1 VIHRVTGGLTVS
13 TIQRSFRIKEPIL
26 QEIERIRKNKAA
38 NALANELLEE
48 ALKMRRC
55 PGIIFSEG
63 ITGRRA
69 RIAGTGVEVW
79 EVVYEYQIVGRD
91 DEALKKALP
100 HLTERQ
106 LISALNYYKV
116 YPEEINELIQS
127 NEAITSETV
136 KGRFS
141 LSKGKGR

>member
-1 VIHRVTGGLTVS
+1 MSTV
-13 TIQRSFRIKEPIL
+13 QRSFRIKEPLL
-26 QEIERIRKNKAA
+26 QEIDKIRKNRPA

-55 PGIIFSEG
+55 TGIIFSEG
-63 ITGRRA
+63 VSGRRA

-79 EVVYEYQIVGRD
+79 EVIYEYQILG
-91 DEALKKALP
+91 ENIKALKKALP

-106 LISALNYYKV
+106 LVAALNYYRH

-127 NEAITSETV
+127 NEAITPEVV

-141 LSKGKGR
+141 LPKEKNR

>member
-1 VIHRVTGGLTVS
+1 MSTV
-13 TIQRSFRIKEPIL
+13 QRSFRIKEPIL
-26 QEIERIRKNKAA
+26 QEIDRIRKNRPA

-63 ITGRRA
+63 VSGRRA

-79 EVVYEYQIVGRD
+79 EVIYEYQILGENI
-91 DEALKKALP
+91 EALKKALP

-106 LISALNYYKV
+106 LVAALNYYRY

-127 NEAITSETV
+127 NEAITPEVV

-141 LSKGKGR
+141 LPKEKNR

>member
-1 VIHRVTGGLTVS
+1 MSTV
-13 TIQRSFRIKEPIL
+13 QRSFRIKEPIL
-26 QEIERIRKNKAA
+26 QEIDKIRKNRPA

-63 ITGRRA
+63 VSGRRA

-79 EVVYEYQIVGRD
+79 EVIYEYQILG
-91 DEALKKALP
+91 ENIKSLKKALP

-106 LISALNYYKV
+106 LVAALSYYRY
-116 YPEEINELIQS
+116 YPEEINELIQD
-127 NEAITSETV
+127 NEAITPEV
-136 KGRFS
+136 VRGRFS
-141 LSKGKGR
+141 LSKEKNR

>member
-1 VIHRVTGGLTVS
+1 MSTV
-13 TIQRSFRIKEPIL
+13 QRSFRIKEPIL
-26 QEIERIRKNKAA
+26 REIERIRKNRPA

-55 PGIIFSEG
+55 PGVIFSEG
-63 ITGRRA
+63 VTGRRA

-79 EVVYEYQIVGRD
+79 EIIYEYQITGNNID
-91 DEALKKALP
+91 ALRQALP

-106 LISALNYYKV
+106 LISALNYYQA
-116 YPEEINELIQS
+116 YTEEIDELIQS
-127 NEAITSETV
+127 NEAITPESV

-141 LSKGKGR
+141 LPGEKSR

>member
-1 VIHRVTGGLTVS
+1 MSTV
-13 TIQRSFRIKEPIL
+13 QRSFRIKEPIL
-26 QEIERIRKNKAA
+26 QEIDKIRKNRPA

-63 ITGRRA
+63 VSGRRA

-79 EVVYEYQIVGRD
+79 EVIYEYQILG
-91 DEALKKALP
+91 ENIKSLKKALS

-106 LISALNYYKV
+106 LVAALSYYRY
-116 YPEEINELIQS
+116 YPEEINELIQD
-127 NEAITSETV
+127 NEAITPEVV

-141 LSKGKGR
+141 LTKEKNW

>member
-1 VIHRVTGGLTVS
+1 MSTV
-13 TIQRSFRIKEPIL
+13 QRSFRIKEPIL
-26 QEIERIRKNKAA
+26 REIERIRNNKAA

-55 PGIIFSEG
+55 PGVIFSQG

-79 EVVYEYQIVGRD
+79 EAVYEYQIVGKD
-91 DEALKKALP
+91 VKALKKALP

-106 LISALNYYKV
+106 LIAALNYYRA

-127 NEAITSETV
+127 NEAITPGTV
-136 KGRFS
+136 EGRFS
-141 LSKGKGR
+141 LPKGKRR

>member
-1 VIHRVTGGLTVS
+1 MSTV
-13 TIQRSFRIKEPIL
+13 QRSFRIKEPIL
-26 QEIERIRKNKAA
+26 QEIERIRKSKPA

-55 PGIIFSEG
+55 PGIIFSQG
-63 ITGRRA
+63 VTGRRA

-79 EVVYEYQIVGRD
+79 EVVYEYQIVGKNV
-91 DEALKKALP
+91 EALKKALP

-106 LISALNYYKV
+106 IIAALNYYRA

-127 NEAITSETV
+127 NEAITSKTV
-136 KGRFS
+136 EGRFS
-141 LSKGKGR
+141 LKRE

>member
-1 VIHRVTGGLTVS
+1 MS

-26 QEIERIRKNKAA
+26 QEIERIRKDKPA

-55 PGIIFSEG
+55 PGIIFSQG
-63 ITGRRA
+63 VTGRRA

-79 EVVYEYQIVGRD
+79 EVIYEYQIVGED
-91 DEALKKALP
+91 VKALKKALP

-106 LISALNYYKV
+106 LISALNYYRA

-127 NEAITSETV
+127 NEAITPETV
-136 KGRFS
+136 EGRFS
-141 LSKGKGR
+141 LPKRKGR

>member
-1 VIHRVTGGLTVS
+1 MA
-13 TIQRSFRIKEPIL
+13 TIQRSFRIKEPLL
-26 QEIERIRKNKAA
+26 QEIDRIRKDRPA

-63 ITGRRA
+63 VSGRRA

-79 EVVYEYQIVGRD
+79 EVIYEYQISGENID
-91 DEALKKALP
+91 SLKKALH

-106 LISALNYYKV
+106 LVAALNYYRN
-116 YPEEINELIQS
+116 YPEEINELIER
-127 NEAITSETV
+127 NETITPESV
-136 KGRFS
+136 KNHFS
-141 LSKGKGR
+141 LPKGKGR

>member
-1 VIHRVTGGLTVS
+1 MSTVH
-13 TIQRSFRIKEPIL
+13 RSFRIKEPIL
-26 QEIERIRKNKAA
+26 QEIDRIRKNRPA

-63 ITGRRA
+63 VSGRRA

-79 EVVYEYQIVGRD
+79 EVIYEYQILG
-91 DEALKKALP
+91 ENIKALKKALS

-106 LISALNYYKV
+106 LVAALNYYRY
-116 YPEEINELIQS
+116 YPEEINELIRS
-127 NEAITSETV
+127 NETITPEAV

-141 LSKGKGR
+141 LPKEKNR

>member
-1 VIHRVTGGLTVS
+1 MSTV
-13 TIQRSFRIKEPIL
+13 QRSFRIQEPIL
-26 QEIERIRKNKAA
+26 QEIERIRKNRPA

-63 ITGRRA
+63 VTGRRA

-79 EVVYEYQIVGRD
+79 EVIYEYQLTGGKIN
-91 DEALKKALP
+91 ALKKALP

-106 LISALNYYKV
+106 LLAALNYYRA
-116 YPEEINELIQS
+116 YTEEIDELIQN
-127 NEAITSETV
+127 NEAVTPESV
-136 KGRFS
+136 KDRFS
-141 LSKGKGR
+141 LPIRKSR

>member
-1 VIHRVTGGLTVS
+1 MSTV
-13 TIQRSFRIKEPIL
+13 QRSFRIKEPIL
-26 QEIERIRKNKAA
+26 QEIDRIRKNRPA

-63 ITGRRA
+63 VSGRRA

-79 EVVYEYQIVGRD
+79 EVIYEYQILG
-91 DEALKKALP
+91 ENIKALKKALP
-100 HLTERQ
+100 HLAERQ
-106 LISALNYYKV
+106 LVAALSYYRH

-127 NEAITSETV
+127 NEAITPEVV

-141 LSKGKGR
+141 LQKEKNR

>member
-1 VIHRVTGGLTVS
+1 MSTV
-13 TIQRSFRIKEPIL
+13 QRSFRIKEPIL
-26 QEIERIRKNKAA
+26 QEIDKIRKNRPV

-63 ITGRRA
+63 VSGRRA

-79 EVVYEYQIVGRD
+79 EVIYEYQILG
-91 DEALKKALP
+91 ENIKSLKKALP

-106 LISALNYYKV
+106 LVAALSYYRY
-116 YPEEINELIQS
+116 YPEEINELIQD
-127 NEAITSETV
+127 NEAITPEV
-136 KGRFS
+136 VRGRFS
-141 LSKGKGR
+141 LPKEKNR

>member
-1 VIHRVTGGLTVS
+1 MSTV
-13 TIQRSFRIKEPIL
+13 QRSFRIKEPIL
-26 QEIERIRKNKAA
+26 REIESIRKNKAA

-55 PGIIFSEG
+55 PGIIFSQG

-69 RIAGTGVEVW
+69 RVAGTGVEVW
-79 EVVYEYQIVGRD
+79 EVVYEYQIVGKD
-91 DEALKKALP
+91 VEALKKALP

-106 LISALNYYKV
+106 LISALNYYRA

-136 KGRFS
+136 EGRFS
-141 LSKGKGR
+141 LSKGKRR

>member
-1 VIHRVTGGLTVS
+1 MSTV
-13 TIQRSFRIKEPIL
+13 QRSFRIKEPIL
-26 QEIERIRKNKAA
+26 QEIERIRKNKPA

-63 ITGRRA
+63 VTGRRA
-69 RIAGTGVEVW
+69 RLAGTGIEVW
-79 EVVYEYQIVGRD
+79 EVIYEYQITGNNID
-91 DEALKKALP
+91 ALKKALP

-106 LISALNYYKV
+106 LIAALNYYQA
-116 YPEEINELIQS
+116 YREEIDELIRS
-127 NEAITSETV
+127 NEAITPESV

-141 LSKGKGR
+141 LPKENSQ